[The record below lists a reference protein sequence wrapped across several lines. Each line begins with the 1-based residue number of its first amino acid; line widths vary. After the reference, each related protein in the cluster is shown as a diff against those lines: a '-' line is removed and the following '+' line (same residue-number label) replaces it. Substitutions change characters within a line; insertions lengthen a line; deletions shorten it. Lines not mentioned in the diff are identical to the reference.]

1 VPCRRPAHAPIAS
14 GETAR
19 WRLLSTVVMGP
30 EIGEMPRTSGSVC
43 REDNVSGHKF
53 KIGQTVRYAAPF
65 SLSAAAD
72 YKITLLLPTQ
82 DNELQYRIKSANEP
96 HERVAKESQLRR
108 ASS

>member
-1 VPCRRPAHAPIAS
+1 
-14 GETAR
+14 
-19 WRLLSTVVMGP
+19 MGP

-65 SLSAAAD
+65 SHSAAAD
-72 YKITLLLPTQ
+72 YKITLLLPTE

-96 HERVAKESQLRR
+96 HEPVAKESTNSSERLTNGYPTR
-108 ASS
+108 ADRCFRS